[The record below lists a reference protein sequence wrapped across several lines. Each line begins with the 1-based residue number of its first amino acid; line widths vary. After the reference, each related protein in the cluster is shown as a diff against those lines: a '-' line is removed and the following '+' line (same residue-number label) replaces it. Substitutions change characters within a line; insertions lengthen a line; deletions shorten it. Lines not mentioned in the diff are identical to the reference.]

1 MGTLNEKKI
10 NEKKNYIRVAKN
22 VIDLEI
28 KALKKLKNSIN
39 NSFNEAVEAIA
50 NCQAKVILCGVGKSG
65 LIAAKISSTLSSV
78 GTPSFSLSAN
88 DCSHGDLGSISK
100 KDILILISYSGS
112 TEELKNIIKYANRN
126 RITLIGIMSKK
137 DSILYK
143 ASNIKLLIPEV
154 TEAGLGIVPTSST
167 INQLSIGDAL
177 AVSTLNKKKINK
189 KDFKKF
195 HPSGN
200 LGAKLRTVEE
210 LMFVGNNIPFVSETS
225 KMKEALSIVSRKKL
239 GTLIVQNVKKATVG
253 IITDGQI
260 RRFSLTNN
268 NLQNLIVK
276 KVMTPNPISIDKD
289 ALVEKALSIM
299 NSKKVTS
306 LCVHNKKN
314 KKKTIGILHIHSILQ
329 TNIH

>member
-1 MGTLNEKKI
+1 MQ
-10 NEKKNYIRVAKN
+10 KKNYKKIAKN

-39 NSFNEAVEAIA
+39 NSFNDAVNAIA
-50 NCQAKVILCGVGKSG
+50 KCQSKVILCGVGKSG

-126 RITLIGIMSKK
+126 KVLLIGIMSKK
-137 DSILYK
+137 NSILYK
-143 ASNIKLLIPEV
+143 TSDIKLLIPEV
-154 TEAGLGIVPTSST
+154 IEAGLGIVPTSST

-177 AVSTLNKKKINK
+177 AVATLNNKNISK
-189 KDFKKF
+189 KDFKRF

-210 LMFVGNNIPFVSETS
+210 LMITGNKIPFVNENL
-225 KMKEALSIVSRKKL
+225 KMKKALQIISNKKL
-239 GTLIVQNVKKATVG
+239 GTLIIQNNKKLTTG

-260 RRFSLTNN
+260 RRSNEVN
-268 NLQNLIVK
+268 KNLQDLTVK
-276 KVMTPNPISIDKD
+276 KVMTLNPISIDQT
-289 ALVEKALSIM
+289 ALVEKALAIM
-299 NSKKVTS
+299 NTKKITS
-306 LCVHNKKN
+306 LCVHNKKAR
-314 KKKTIGILHIHSILQ
+314 KKTIGILHIHSIIEK
-329 TNIH
+329 NVN

>member
-1 MGTLNEKKI
+1 MKKKDYKKI
-10 NEKKNYIRVAKN
+10 AKN

-39 NSFNEAVEAIA
+39 NSFNDAVEVIA
-50 NCQAKVILCGVGKSG
+50 KCQSKVILCGVGKSG
-65 LIAAKISSTLSSV
+65 LIAAKISATLSSV

-112 TEELKNIIKYANRN
+112 TEELNNIIKYANRN
-126 RITLIGIMSKK
+126 KIILIGIMSKK
-137 DSILYK
+137 NSILYK
-143 ASNIKLLIPEV
+143 ASDIKLLIPEV

-177 AVSTLNKKKINK
+177 AVSTINKKNISK

-200 LGAKLRTVEE
+200 LGAKLKTVDE
-210 LMFVGNNIPFVSETS
+210 LMIKGNKIPFVNENLR
-225 KMKEALSIVSRKKL
+225 MKNALQIISNKKL
-239 GTLIVQNVKKATVG
+239 GTLIVQNNKKITTG

-260 RRFSLTNN
+260 RRFNEVNN
-268 NLQNLIVK
+268 NLQDLTVK
-276 KVMTPNPISIDKD
+276 KVMTSSPISIDQD
-289 ALVEKALSIM
+289 TLAEKALSIM
-299 NSKKVTS
+299 NTKKITS
-306 LCVHNKKN
+306 LCVHNKRN
-314 KKKTIGILHIHSILQ
+314 KKKTIGILHIHNILQ
-329 TNIH
+329 SNIH

>member
-1 MGTLNEKKI
+1 MK
-10 NEKKNYIRVAKN
+10 KKNYKKIAKN

-28 KALKKLKNSIN
+28 KALKKLKSSIN
-39 NSFNEAVEAIA
+39 NSFNEAVEAIVK
-50 NCQAKVILCGVGKSG
+50 CQSKVILCGVGKSG

-126 RITLIGIMSKK
+126 KITLIGIMSKK
-137 DSILYK
+137 NSVLYR
-143 ASNIKLLIPEV
+143 ASDIKLLIPEV
-154 TEAGLGIVPTSST
+154 IEAGLGIVPTSST

-177 AVSTLNKKKINK
+177 AVSALNKKNISK

-200 LGAKLRTVEE
+200 LGAKLRNVED
-210 LMFVGNNIPFVSETS
+210 LMVTGNKIPFVKGDL
-225 KMKEALSIVSRKKL
+225 KMKKALQIISNKKL
-239 GTLIVQNVKKATVG
+239 GILIVQDKKKITIGV
-253 IITDGQI
+253 ITDGQI
-260 RRFSLTNN
+260 RRFNQTTD
-268 NLQNLIVK
+268 NLQDFTVK
-276 KVMTPNPISIDKD
+276 KVMTSNPISIDKD
-289 ALVEKALSIM
+289 TLAEKALSIM
-299 NSKKVTS
+299 NTEKITS

-314 KKKTIGILHIHSILQ
+314 KKKTVGVLHIHDILQ

>member
-1 MGTLNEKKI
+1 MVSL
-10 NEKKNYIRVAKN
+10 NEKKNYKKIAKS

-39 NSFNEAVEAIA
+39 NSFNEAVEVIS
-50 NCQAKVILCGVGKSG
+50 NCQSKVILCGVGKSG
-65 LIAAKISSTLSSV
+65 LIAAKISATLSSI

-88 DCSHGDLGSISK
+88 NCSHGDLGSISK

-137 DSILYK
+137 DSVLYK
-143 ASNIKLLIPEV
+143 ASDIKLLIPEV

-167 INQLSIGDAL
+167 ISQLSIGDAL
-177 AVSTLNKKKINK
+177 AVSTLNKKKISK

-210 LMFVGNNIPFVSETS
+210 LMITGNKIPFVNENL
-225 KMKEALSIVSRKKL
+225 KMKKALQIISSKKL
-239 GTLIVQNVKKATVG
+239 GTLIVQNNKRITTG

-260 RRFSLTNN
+260 RRFNEMGGDFL
-268 NLQNLIVK
+268 NLSVR
-276 KVMTPNPISIDKD
+276 KVMTTNPISIDQD
-289 ALVEKALSIM
+289 TLAEKALSVM
-299 NSKKVTS
+299 NTKKITS

-314 KKKTIGILHIHSILQ
+314 SKKTIGILHIHSILQ
-329 TNIH
+329 SNIH

>member
-1 MGTLNEKKI
+1 MK
-10 NEKKNYIRVAKN
+10 KKNYKKIAKN

-28 KALKKLKNSIN
+28 KALKKLKSSLN
-39 NSFNEAVEAIA
+39 NSFNEAVEVITK
-50 NCQAKVILCGVGKSG
+50 CQSKVILCGVGKSG
-65 LIAAKISSTLSSV
+65 LIAAKISATLSSV

-100 KDILILISYSGS
+100 KDVLILISYSGS

-137 DSILYK
+137 ESILYK
-143 ASNIKLLIPEV
+143 ASDIKILIPEV

-167 INQLSIGDAL
+167 ISQLSIGDAL
-177 AVSTLNKKKINK
+177 AISTLNKKKISK

-200 LGAKLRTVEE
+200 LGAKLRTVGE
-210 LMFVGNNIPFVSETS
+210 LMITGNKIPFVNEDL
-225 KMKEALSIVSRKKL
+225 KMKNALKIISSKKL
-239 GTLIVQNVKKATVG
+239 GTLIVQNNKKITTG

-260 RRFSLTNN
+260 RRFNETGNR
-268 NLQNLIVK
+268 LQDLIVK
-276 KVMTPNPISIDKD
+276 KVMTKNPISIDKD
-289 ALVEKALSIM
+289 TLAEKALSIM
-299 NSKKVTS
+299 NTKKITS
-306 LCVHNKKN
+306 LFIHNKKN

-329 TNIH
+329 SNIH